1 MDHGAAE
8 LEEALIMMDSSSG
21 DDDVDLAIDPSRQRQ
36 RRSTRRIL
44 QAIFLLL
51 GVGILVPWNA
61 FISAKQYFQSR
72 LCVHDADTNTYVSS
86 VSNIESVFAMLY
98 NFASVLSLGLVI
110 TIQAMRDQVAA
121 AEHSAPSSSTDVG
134 NDDDGYATNEQ
145 SQITMLAGDAVLQD
159 GNTSRTSSAHKSH
172 SFWLVMAP
180 LSIYLVTFLG
190 QSGMVFIVR
199 TPIFEQFTMISLV
212 VCGMASVIA
221 QSGIV
226 ATAGLCTSLSDNNRC
241 DCCYS
246 GPSLWLT
253 WNWCA

>member
-1 MDHGAAE
+1 MYVAYYSAWLSSKVGNLTQIRIHEMLMYSRYFFYVQYLRLHSTVVCRQLGVSPIKTQRTIAHSLYHPVVNNCKDAEWQRDTDRPMDHGAAE

-21 DDDVDLAIDPSRQRQ
+21 DDDVDLAIDPSPRQRQ

-134 NDDDGYATNEQ
+134 NDDDGWQPNAWRHER
-145 SQITMLAGDAVLQD
+145 S
-159 GNTSRTSSAHKSH
+159 
-172 SFWLVMAP
+172 
-180 LSIYLVTFLG
+180 
-190 QSGMVFIVR
+190 
-199 TPIFEQFTMISLV
+199 E
-212 VCGMASVIA
+212 
-221 QSGIV
+221 
-226 ATAGLCTSLSDNNRC
+226 
-241 DCCYS
+241 
-246 GPSLWLT
+246 
-253 WNWCA
+253 